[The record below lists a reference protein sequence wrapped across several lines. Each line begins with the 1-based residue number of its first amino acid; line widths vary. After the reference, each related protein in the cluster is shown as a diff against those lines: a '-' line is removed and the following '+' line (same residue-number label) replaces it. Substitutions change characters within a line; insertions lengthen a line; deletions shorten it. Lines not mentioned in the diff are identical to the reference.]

1 MVKRFKDKKDILKK
15 YNEIYIEYQL
25 LSNQFLIEKWKYHQH
40 HIRHNSDCDQIACSV
55 CEDLL
60 RQRGNTYLDD
70 TYPKD

>member
-1 MVKRFKDKKDILKK
+1 MAEYFYTEKNHPEK
-15 YNEIYIEYQL
+15 YNQIYVEYQL
-25 LSNQFLIEKWKYHQH
+25 LSDQSLIEKWNHHQH
-40 HIRHNSDCDQIACSV
+40 DIRYTNDCNQIACSV